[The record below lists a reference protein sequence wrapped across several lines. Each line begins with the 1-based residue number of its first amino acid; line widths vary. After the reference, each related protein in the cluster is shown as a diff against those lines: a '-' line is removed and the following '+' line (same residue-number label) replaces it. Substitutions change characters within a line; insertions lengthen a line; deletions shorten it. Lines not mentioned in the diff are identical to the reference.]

1 MRSVL
6 IVVLLSGVIL
16 SMVCSC
22 ATVSK
27 DPLAPGGIRLLSMDV
42 VGAGVEADVPF
53 AINVFFET
61 SDNSKIKRACFYEQ
75 GEEPLYFDAPDIS
88 YTTLGKKRAFQIRL
102 PGLRAGFHRVECYVE
117 YIRDGQTV
125 KSNVVFTGI
134 TPKVGMGG

>member
-6 IVVLLSGVIL
+6 IVMLLSGIIL

-27 DPLAPGGIRLLSMDV
+27 EPLVPDEIRLLSMDV
-42 VGAGVEADVPF
+42 VGAGVDANIPF
-53 AINVFFET
+53 AVNVFFEA
-61 SDNSKIKRACFYEQ
+61 SDNPKIKRVCFYEQ
-75 GEEPLYFDAPDIS
+75 GEEPLYFDALDIS
-88 YTTLGKKRAFQIRL
+88 YATLGTKRVFQVRL

-117 YIRDGQTV
+117 YIRDGRTV
-125 KSNVVFTGI
+125 KSNVIFTGI